1 VRRQR
6 RKKRDARG
14 SCHGAGASEAA
25 WVGLTLLAGSV
36 RGAGDK
42 ELRRA

>member
-1 VRRQR
+1 MRRQR

-25 WVGLTLLAGSV
+25 WVGLTLLEVLGVLEIRS
-36 RGAGDK
+36 
-42 ELRRA
+42 